1 MTAVLT
7 KSDINGSSLTIG
19 YRDWKKDAAIRRF
32 FVQAAAAD
40 TKSAVISAVYAS
52 VSTHHNEL
60 TNLPLQ
66 SLTATRIGIGNW
78 LVIGRY
84 DRSVTQGL
92 PLTAPFLVDA
102 ATAFESMPIYTDYSN
117 FEDGV
122 PYGQVLTTPSLIRE
136 QKRSAVE
143 RKVWQRPVMRLKW
156 PFETATHPMND
167 YRNAAGTTNAGGL
180 AIGGSANVLPAQ
192 SVRYDGFVCDTYAT
206 TTGARYRGHHNL
218 TYSPSSSWKSQ
229 NLFWDTDQWAVELVP
244 MYKVGTWNLT

>member
-1 MTAVLT
+1 MTAILT

-92 PLTAPFLVDA
+92 ALNAPFLVDA
-102 ATAFESMPIYTDYSN
+102 ASAFESMPIYTDYSN
-117 FEDGV
+117 FQDGV
-122 PYGQVLTTPSLIRE
+122 PYGQVLATATSIT
-136 QKRSAVE
+136 QQQRSAVE
-143 RKVWQRPVMRLKW
+143 RKVWQRPVLRLKW
-156 PFETATHPMND
+156 PFETNIHPMNG
-167 YRNAAGTTNAGGL
+167 YRNAGGTTNANGL
-180 AIGGSANVLPAQ
+180 TIGGSANTLPAQ

-206 TTGARYRGHHNL
+206 TGGARYRGHHNL
-218 TYSPSSSWKSQ
+218 TYSPSSNWKSQ
-229 NLFWDTDQWAVELVP
+229 NLFFDGQWQVELVP
-244 MYKVGTWNLT
+244 MYRVGTWNLT